1 MTVETS
7 LEANKSET
15 IVTSP
20 NNNNLTSPKDL
31 TKSQDLNPAS
41 RMGRRKQV
49 APQKAAG
56 TDGKN
61 QVFAYIFVLCQGG
74 KQFYAVQY
82 GF

>member
-20 NNNNLTSPKDL
+20 NNNNLQSPKDL

-56 TDGKN
+56 TDGRN
-61 QVFAYIFVLCQGG
+61 QVFAYIFVLFLQV
-74 KQFYAVQY
+74 KLFMKLKYE
-82 GF
+82 